1 MFMCYN
7 RMRKWLS
14 LAFLLPAFVACEKD
28 IDFRLDQTSP
38 TLVVDATIENGMPPR
53 VVLSNSLDYFGKLSL
68 EKLRSSFVRKARVS
82 ISTGP
87 RTYALREDS
96 VRINTIYLYFY
107 TTDSLVGTLTT
118 AYNLRVE
125 HNGQSYSAST
135 TIPAITRRIDSIWW
149 EKVPAFDDSTLAR
162 MMIRA
167 TDRPG
172 LGDYIRYFTK
182 TNSEPLYP
190 GFNSSYDDQIID
202 GKTYT
207 VQVDRGVNKNA
218 ENNDTSV
225 YFRRGD
231 TAILKLCNIDKTTYE
246 FWRTFEFN
254 YQSVGNPFSSPIKVL
269 GNISNGALG
278 YFGGYAA
285 QYRTLI
291 IPK

>member
-1 MFMCYN
+1 
-7 RMRKWLS
+7 MRKWPALFFVI
-14 LAFLLPAFVACEKD
+14 LACISCEKD
-28 IDFRLDQTSP
+28 IDLQLDQTAP
-38 TLVVDATIENGMPPR
+38 AMVVEGTIENDMPPN

-68 EKLRSSFVRKARVS
+68 DNLTASFVRRARVS
-82 ISTGP
+82 VSTGN
-87 RTYALREDS
+87 RTYTLREDS
-96 VRINTIYLYFY
+96 VRVNNIFLYYY
-107 TTDSLVGTLTT
+107 TTDSLRGKLST
-118 AYNLRVE
+118 AYALRID
-125 HNGQSYSAST
+125 HNGKTYTATT
-135 TIPAITRRIDSIWW
+135 TIPSITRRIDSIWW
-149 EKVPAFDDSTLAR
+149 EKVPAFTDTSLAR
-162 MMIRA
+162 MMLRA

-172 LGDYIRYFTK
+172 LGDYIRYFTR
-182 TNSEPLYP
+182 TNREPFYP
-190 GFNSSYDDQIID
+190 GFNSSFDDQIID

-207 VQVDRGVNKNA
+207 IQVDRGVNKNA
-218 ENNDTSV
+218 ENNDSSV

-231 TAILKLCNIDKTTYE
+231 TAILKLCNIDKATYE